1 MDEQLFLQKITTAF
15 QASLPGIDAHK
26 LLTPRKRPLKRE
38 EIEDISAYRE
48 SSVAVVCFPV
58 DEKIHTIIIQ
68 RPQYEGSHGGQISF
82 PGGKMEPFDLNLEH
96 TARRE
101 TKEEIGWELN
111 DSHFLGELTELFIP
125 VSLFSVHPFLYLCEE
140 QPFIPDQREVAE
152 IIHFPIE
159 KLLESEIVKTIDIPY
174 SNGMKLKDVPYFDI
188 ENKVVW
194 GATAIILSELRELL
208 K

>member
-1 MDEQLFLQKITTAF
+1 
-15 QASLPGIDAHK
+15 
-26 LLTPRKRPLKRE
+26 
-38 EIEDISAYRE
+38 
-48 SSVAVVCFPV
+48 
-58 DEKIHTIIIQ
+58 
-68 RPQYEGSHGGQISF
+68 
-82 PGGKMEPFDLNLEH
+82 
-96 TARRE
+96 
-101 TKEEIGWELN
+101 
-111 DSHFLGELTELFIP
+111 

-159 KLLESEIVKTIDIPY
+159 KLLESEIVKTIDLPY